1 MVVLMGL
8 HLMSLGYYLMR
19 FTWISTIYDISMLIY
34 IININCC
41 KYWGYNGYLWNVN
54 VAVHWDMHGATMGC
68 CWGCS
73 GCQSD
78 VDGVVMYI
86 M

>member
-1 MVVLMGL
+1 
-8 HLMSLGYYLMR
+8 
-19 FTWISTIYDISMLIY
+19 MLIY

-54 VAVHWDMHGATMGC
+54 VAGHWDMHGATMGC